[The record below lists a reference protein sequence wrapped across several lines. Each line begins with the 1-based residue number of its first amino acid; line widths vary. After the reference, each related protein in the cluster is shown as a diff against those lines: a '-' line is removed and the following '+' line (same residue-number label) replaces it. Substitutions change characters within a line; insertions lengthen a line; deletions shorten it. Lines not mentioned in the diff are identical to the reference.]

1 MGHPS
6 FVHFPFCPLLRI
18 HESKTKASYYSSLD
32 QDLEKI
38 YRSDHPTRSGSETLI
53 LRCTVAGNTT
63 KTGKMFAITKLE
75 PALFN
80 MAALAPHCLVA
91 PQALLLHNVPALQLG
106 LRVAGGKHLAVA
118 IVTVPG
124 HHEVAAALSILILLL
139 HVLQKAIRYTKVRG
153 VFEIKCD

>member
-1 MGHPS
+1 
-6 FVHFPFCPLLRI
+6 
-18 HESKTKASYYSSLD
+18 
-32 QDLEKI
+32 
-38 YRSDHPTRSGSETLI
+38 
-53 LRCTVAGNTT
+53 
-63 KTGKMFAITKLE
+63 MFAITKLE
-75 PALFN
+75 PALFH